1 MWCGYFVIWRR
12 LGLFRMLMMIGE
24 DEGDVVF
31 FFCLWIMHFRCMHS
45 ALPLLICTTRVSHG
59 FELIY
64 VVSSFAKWEN
74 LLCEIF
80 CNMWGTCFFFCFSKQ
95 SHILCLVIHCSCPF
109 GDKGWLVI
117 VHNTLLCWPNVHKDI
132 VLYVDASCSIY
143 WVFKELSPHQ
153 VHYCRIWT

>member
-31 FFCLWIMHFRCMHS
+31 FFMKLFLFISMKDLCWEAHQSVLKPKAKRDTILALFLFCLWIMHFCCMHS
-45 ALPLLICTTRVSHG
+45 ALPLLICTTRISHG

-64 VVSSFAKWEN
+64 VVSSFFKWEN

-80 CNMWGTCFFFCFSKQ
+80 CNMWGTFLF
-95 SHILCLVIHCSCPF
+95 
-109 GDKGWLVI
+109 
-117 VHNTLLCWPNVHKDI
+117 LL
-132 VLYVDASCSIY
+132 
-143 WVFKELSPHQ
+143 
-153 VHYCRIWT
+153 

>member
-31 FFCLWIMHFRCMHS
+31 FFMKLFLFISMKDLCWEAHQSVLKPKAKRDTILALFLFCLRIMHFRCMHS
-45 ALPLLICTTRVSHG
+45 ALPLLICTTRMSHG

-80 CNMWGTCFFFCFSKQ
+80 CNMWGTFFFFALGNEAISF
-95 SHILCLVIHCSCPF
+95 VW
-109 GDKGWLVI
+109 WL
-117 VHNTLLCWPNVHKDI
+117 I
-132 VLYVDASCSIY
+132 VLVLLETK
-143 WVFKELSPHQ
+143 VG
-153 VHYCRIWT
+153 